1 MARSV
6 MLYDDSLH
14 DKIKK
19 IAMSI
24 SVNKG
29 KRVTIQEVI
38 AAGITLLEEEYQDIT
53 KKENLDGK

>member
-14 DKIKK
+14 DRIKR

-29 KRVTIQEVI
+29 ERVTIQEAI
-38 AAGITLLEEEYQDIT
+38 AAGITLLEEEFPDIA
-53 KKENLDGK
+53 KKENVDGK